1 MEAPDL
7 RRYKIN
13 QYLDQ
18 CKNCFFDIPDT
29 EQCYCIFYDS
39 QGTELLP
46 GTPICTDAKECPE
59 LVARKLRVDYV
70 VSVGFVKYV
79 DMNDED
85 FCDDVGPNLGCYDV
99 LALGRSAGNS

>member
-1 MEAPDL
+1 M
-7 RRYKIN
+7 
-13 QYLDQ
+13 
-18 CKNCFFDIPDT
+18 
-29 EQCYCIFYDS
+29 
-39 QGTELLP
+39 
-46 GTPICTDAKECPE
+46 
-59 LVARKLRVDYV
+59 ARKLRGDYV